1 MKNRAAKS
9 HIVKIRIK
17 NYTVAKRHASFKFI
31 AALGVQQHLLTQK
44 KEKANKK
51 RQKHNKEDKTQTIN
65 KQTSSMYIH

>member
-9 HIVKIRIK
+9 HVVKIRIK

-31 AALGVQQHLLTQK
+31 AALGVQQHSLAQK

-51 RQKHNKEDKTQTIN
+51 KAET
-65 KQTSSMYIH
+65 